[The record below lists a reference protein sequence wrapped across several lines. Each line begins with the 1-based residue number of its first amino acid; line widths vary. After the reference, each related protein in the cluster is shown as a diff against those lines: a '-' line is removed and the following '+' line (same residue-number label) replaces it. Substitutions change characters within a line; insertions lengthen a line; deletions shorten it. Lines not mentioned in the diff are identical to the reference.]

1 MSDDD
6 ETDASVQLSKEPG
19 KVVIDTEPE
28 NVVAENVVAE
38 NVVAENVVT
47 DMEPANVEVYSKEPI
62 QDADL
67 SITSLKK
74 NLSTLTSFIEI

>member
-6 ETDASVQLSKEPG
+6 ETDASVQFSKEPG
-19 KVVIDTEPE
+19 KVVIDTEP
-28 NVVAENVVAE
+28 E

-62 QDADL
+62 KDADL

-74 NLSTLTSFIEI
+74 NLSTLFSFIEI

>member
-28 NVVAENVVAE
+28 NVVAENVV
-38 NVVAENVVT
+38 T

-62 QDADL
+62 KDADL

-74 NLSTLTSFIEI
+74 ILSTLTSFIEI